1 MKVWKRH
8 KDRRADLAAQ
18 EHRKFLKDQAF
29 LKIALTISE
38 LSTCER
44 SKVGA
49 IVVTQDN
56 SQIVGIGYN
65 GNFSGGPN
73 ACDSLEEGKCGC
85 VHAEQNALLKFSSV
99 LYNDAKMYI
108 TLSPC
113 LMCAKM
119 IINAGIKQ
127 VYYLQEY
134 RDNKPIE
141 LLKNNGLSVEKIRL

>member
-1 MKVWKRH
+1 MDSVAR
-8 KDRRADLAAQ
+8 DR
-18 EHRKFLKDQAF
+18 RKFLKDQAF

-49 IVVTQDN
+49 IVVTEDN

-65 GNFSGGPN
+65 GNYAGGPN
-73 ACDSLEEGKCGC
+73 VCDSLEEGKCGC

-99 LYNDAKMYI
+99 LYDNAKMYV

-113 LMCAKM
+113 KMCAKL

-127 VYYLQEY
+127 VYYGEKY
-134 RDNKPIE
+134 RDELPIV
-141 LLKNNGLSVEKIRL
+141 LLKENGIKCQKILL

>member
-1 MKVWKRH
+1 MDSVAR
-8 KDRRADLAAQ
+8 DR
-18 EHRKFLKDQAF
+18 RKFLKDQAF

-44 SKVGA
+44 SQVGA
-49 IVVTQDN
+49 IVVTEDN

-65 GNFSGGPN
+65 GNYAGGPN
-73 ACDSLEEGKCGC
+73 VCDSWEPGNCGC

-99 LYNDAKMYI
+99 LYKDAKMYV

-113 LMCAKM
+113 KMCAKL

-127 VYYLQEY
+127 VYYGEKY
-134 RDNKPIE
+134 RDNQPIKLLQDNDIYVQRIE
-141 LLKNNGLSVEKIRL
+141 L